1 MEFYLITYLCVIVCI
16 LATGRLIY
24 RQLTMPLHLRWELYP
39 VAHETT
45 DRLAYGGSYLEE
57 VNWWEKPQHRSLFN
71 PLRYMVPEILLM
83 AGLWRGNKSL
93 WRTTFPFHFGL
104 YLLIGAFV
112 LMVIRAVVIL
122 GGASGGS
129 FRLYLEGITAVIGW
143 SGLVLGTIGGVALLG
158 KRVADQEWRNYSSFS
173 DYFHLLFLLGFFLSA
188 LVAALSDP
196 WFTGAQDF
204 VLGLLTAGSLPE
216 THSSPQSLS
225 GRMVTVWASL
235 LIAYLPLSSMSHMF
249 MKYFLYHRVKWDD
262 VPNRRGGKIET
273 AIQNNL
279 EYRPT
284 WQAKHVEA
292 DGHKSWK
299 DIVSSVLKEER

>member
-104 YLLIGAFV
+104 YLLIG
-112 LMVIRAVVIL
+112 
-122 GGASGGS
+122 
-129 FRLYLEGITAVIGW
+129 RL
-143 SGLVLGTIGGVALLG
+143 
-158 KRVADQEWRNYSSFS
+158 F
-173 DYFHLLFLLGFFLSA
+173 
-188 LVAALSDP
+188 
-196 WFTGAQDF
+196 
-204 VLGLLTAGSLPE
+204 
-216 THSSPQSLS
+216 
-225 GRMVTVWASL
+225 
-235 LIAYLPLSSMSHMF
+235 
-249 MKYFLYHRVKWDD
+249 
-262 VPNRRGGKIET
+262 
-273 AIQNNL
+273 
-279 EYRPT
+279 
-284 WQAKHVEA
+284 
-292 DGHKSWK
+292 
-299 DIVSSVLKEER
+299 